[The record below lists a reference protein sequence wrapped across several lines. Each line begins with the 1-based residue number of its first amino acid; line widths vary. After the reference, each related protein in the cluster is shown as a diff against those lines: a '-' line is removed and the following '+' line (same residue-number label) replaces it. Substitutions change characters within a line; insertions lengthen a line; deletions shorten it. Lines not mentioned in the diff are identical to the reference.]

1 MALNVIGNMY
11 GDYHAKI
18 EDGLAC
24 STAGVSVGQGVYI
37 SGKVWTSAGASSTAA
52 APVLEGVV
60 IKAAAASGT
69 PIVEYV
75 MPGSMI
81 EIDLEGTL
89 STALIAGVKTARL
102 VADGDNVDATMATG
116 GHLRVLSVD
125 STNSKIVVVPTKTFL
140 YTTST

>member
-24 STAGVSVGQGVYI
+24 STAGVTAGQAVYVA
-37 SGKVWTSAGASSTAA
+37 SGVWTNSAASG
-52 APVLEGVV
+52 VIDGVV
-60 IKAAAASGT
+60 IKTAAASGT

-75 MPGSMI
+75 LPGSMI
-81 EIDLEGTL
+81 EVNLEGTL
-89 STALIAGVKTARL
+89 STALVAGVKTAAL
-102 VADGDNVDATMATG
+102 VADGDNVDATATTG

-125 STNSKIVVVPTKTFL
+125 STNSKIVVVPTHTFL

>member
-24 STAGVSVGQGVYI
+24 STAGVTAGQAVYI
-37 SGKVWTSAGASSTAA
+37 ASGVWTNSGASG
-52 APVLEGVV
+52 VIDGVV
-60 IKAAAASGT
+60 IKTAAASGT

-75 MPGSMI
+75 VPGAMI
-81 EIDLEGTL
+81 EVDLEGTL
-89 STALIAGVKTARL
+89 STALVAGVKTAAL
-102 VADGDNVDATMATG
+102 VADGDNVDATAVTG

-125 STNSKIVVVPTKTFL
+125 SANSKIVVVPTHTFL

>member
-24 STAGVSVGQGVYI
+24 STAAAVTAGQAVYLA
-37 SGKVWTSAGASSTAA
+37 SNVWASASTTN
-52 APVLEGVV
+52 PIDGIV
-60 IKAAAASGT
+60 IKAAAAGGT

-75 MPGSMI
+75 MPGAMI
-81 EIDLEGTL
+81 EVDLEG
-89 STALIAGVKTARL
+89 ALNASLDPGVSRAIL
-102 VADGDNVDATMATG
+102 VADGDNVDATAVTG

-125 STNSKIVVVPTKTFL
+125 STNSKIVVVPTKTYL
-140 YTTST
+140 SDTST